1 MIATVP
7 PFYDALNAH
16 IRAHVALLSG
26 PLAFLLRNN
35 TSNVVDF
42 ANRRSWLADRLNE
55 KHRYSASQS
64 THSADFEQLAVNH
77 SNTWEHLRAWV
88 LRNGHTHLTAAPLGD
103 HCSFRGMP
111 ARGPGVERDILDRV
125 AVEITRLVYFF
136 NSRTGN

>member
-42 ANRRSWLADRLNE
+42 ANRRSWLADRLHE

-64 THSADFEQLAVNH
+64 THSADFEQLAVTH
-77 SNTWEHLRAWV
+77 TNTWEHLRAWV

-125 AVEITRLVYFF
+125 AVQITR
-136 NSRTGN
+136 